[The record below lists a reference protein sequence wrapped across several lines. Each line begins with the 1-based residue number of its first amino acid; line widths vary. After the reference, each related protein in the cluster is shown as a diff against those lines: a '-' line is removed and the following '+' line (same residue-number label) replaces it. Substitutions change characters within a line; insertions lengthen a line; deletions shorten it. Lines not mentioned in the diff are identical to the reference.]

1 MNAHDLRRQITNTII
16 DALKNDA
23 LPPWRKPWQSC
34 RNVGAPA
41 NVVSLKPYSGV
52 NPMLLEIFASRH
64 GFTSRY
70 WGTFNQWRG
79 LGGSVMRRPPN
90 VRPGHWGC
98 TVVFCRPITKTE
110 IAPDGEEIEESFWL
124 LRSYTVFNVDQVEGE
139 HLNHLRASDE
149 PLEAEEIQDRFDRAE
164 QVIAATKADIRYRG
178 DQAFYNPRLDFIQ
191 MPPRSRFSLPE
202 FYETLFHELCHWVEH
217 PSRLNW
223 DRKLPQNSYALGELI
238 AELGGCYMA
247 SELGVPTAHNLT
259 NHSAYLKHWLEALE
273 RDSKW
278 IFRAASQASRAVD
291 YIQSFSKQ
299 DAEVLEPA
307 GVFDP
312 PF

>member
-1 MNAHDLRRQITNTII
+1 MNAHDLRKQITNTII

-23 LPPWRKPWQSC
+23 LPPWRKPWRSG
-34 RNVGAPA
+34 RNTGAPA
-41 NVVSLKPYSGV
+41 NVITKKPYSGV
-52 NPMLLEIFASRH
+52 NPLLLEITAQTH

-90 VRPGHWGC
+90 VRQGHWGC

-110 IAPDGEEIEESFWL
+110 IAPDGEEVEESFWL

-139 HLNHLRASDE
+139 HLNHFRASDE
-149 PLEAEEIQDRFDRAE
+149 PLEVDEIQERFDRAE
-164 QVIAATKADIRYRG
+164 EVIAATKADIRYRG
-178 DQAFYNPRLDFIQ
+178 DQAFYSPTLDYIQ

-223 DRKLPQNSYALGELI
+223 DRKLP
-238 AELGGCYMA
+238 AEQLRPGRIDCRAWG
-247 SELGVPTAHNLT
+247 LLPGVGVGAAHRPESHQPFGL
-259 NHSAYLKHWLEALE
+259 Y
-273 RDSKW
+273 
-278 IFRAASQASRAVD
+278 Q
-291 YIQSFSKQ
+291 
-299 DAEVLEPA
+299 
-307 GVFDP
+307 GVVEGSGA
-312 PF
+312 